1 MEGIIIFNN
10 LFNLFWFKKK
20 RREEFC
26 SVIFIDKENN
36 YCYKVSFVVILIFVF
51 FIVFVFGMNWRD
63 IEYIVYICDRKVI
76 LDFILI
82 FSVIIEILLKKGVK
96 FSSIF

>member
-1 MEGIIIFNN
+1 M
-10 LFNLFWFKKK
+10 
-20 RREEFC
+20 
-26 SVIFIDKENN
+26 
-36 YCYKVSFVVILIFVF
+36 VILIFVF

-63 IEYIVYICDRKVI
+63 FEYIVYICERKVI

-96 FSSIF
+96 FSGIF